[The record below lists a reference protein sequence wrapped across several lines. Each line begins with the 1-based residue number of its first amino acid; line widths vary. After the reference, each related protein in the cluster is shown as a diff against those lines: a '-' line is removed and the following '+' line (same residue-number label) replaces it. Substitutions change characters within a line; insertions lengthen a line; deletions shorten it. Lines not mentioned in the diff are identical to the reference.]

1 MTQLQ
6 FQSFATALVI
16 VWCTSCGT
24 NSDSAASFDAIAETQ
39 ASEVVDAG
47 ELTIA
52 FDIEG
57 VGFSGSLPDELNYVS
72 GVEVENGYH
81 GAAKVVHVG
90 DSFTMH
96 VTKEVVSL
104 DELKA
109 DLAGNGLFDV
119 VFFDE
124 GDASFFYEL
133 VLPDGRSAGH
143 HYLRLMTDERGAT
156 YVMRTSDERQH
167 GYFVTQLASRT
178 INSLKIEP

>member
-1 MTQLQ
+1 ML
-6 FQSFATALVI
+6 ATAMVI

-24 NSDSAASFDAIAETQ
+24 KAESAASSDAIAETQ
-39 ASEVVDAG
+39 AAEAVVAG
-47 ELTIA
+47 DLAIA

-57 VGFSGSLPDELNYVS
+57 VGFTGSLPDELNYVS
-72 GVEVENGYH
+72 EVEVENGYH
-81 GAAKVVHVG
+81 GAAKVVTVG
-90 DSFTMH
+90 DSFTLH
-96 VTKEVVSL
+96 ITKELVSL

-109 DLAGNGLFDV
+109 DVAGNGLFEV

>member
-6 FQSFATALVI
+6 IQTFVTAVVI

-24 NSDSAASFDAIAETQ
+24 DVASSASPNAITETQ
-39 ASEVVDAG
+39 ASEAAG
-47 ELTIA
+47 AGDLSIA

-57 VGFSGSLPDELNYVS
+57 VGFSGRLPDELNYVLN
-72 GVEVENGYH
+72 VEVENGPH
-81 GAAKVVHVG
+81 GSAKVVHVG
-90 DSFTMH
+90 DSFTLH
-96 VTKEVVSL
+96 ITKELVSL
-104 DELKA
+104 DDLKA

-124 GDASFFYEL
+124 GDESFFYEL
-133 VLPDGRSAGH
+133 VMPDGRSAGH
-143 HYLRLMTDERGAT
+143 HYLRLATDERGST

-178 INSLKIEP
+178 LNSMKIEP